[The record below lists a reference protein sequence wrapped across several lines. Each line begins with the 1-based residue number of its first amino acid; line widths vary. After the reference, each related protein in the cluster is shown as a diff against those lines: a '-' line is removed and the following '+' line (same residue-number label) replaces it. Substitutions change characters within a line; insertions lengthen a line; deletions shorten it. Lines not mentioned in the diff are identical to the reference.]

1 VAAAGVEPARA
12 TIVKRIAAAFERLR
26 IEWLWFS
33 QASALYAGVPKEF
46 ILGSSG
52 NQVATFGPFIEI
64 RRGLILK
71 GL

>member
-33 QASALYAGVPKEF
+33 QASARYAGV
-46 ILGSSG
+46 
-52 NQVATFGPFIEI
+52 
-64 RRGLILK
+64 LK
-71 GL
+71 